1 MSIDNKIIKVGYCK
15 ITIKEQL
22 GQFTKDNMTDNYGQ
36 YLPRENKIEIQPN
49 LSDIDE
55 VNTLIHEILHAS
67 VWVGSLSSTGQP
79 LERSDDEEFVVNV
92 LVILLIMSTMQKRS
106 TMLVVFFLWQ
116 MPDLIRMVVSSS
128 FVLVRLHFSMVDILS
143 SVKLLKA

>member
-79 LERSDDEEFVVNV
+79 LERSKDEE
-92 LVILLIMSTMQKRS
+92 LVINSLTNSLTQVFIDNKWLLPYLT
-106 TMLVVFFLWQ
+106 
-116 MPDLIRMVVSSS
+116 D
-128 FVLVRLHFSMVDILS
+128 
-143 SVKLLKA
+143 KLLRNE